1 MKLTWRNTL
10 TMMMVTCLVFTLYAC
25 SNNSSGNKG
34 DIADQA
40 GSEPANGTN
49 ASTAKAAASAENPS
63 DLTGEMTMWGWDNE
77 HFKVYMA
84 AFNKA
89 YPNVKVN
96 YVPVESSEYANK
108 VRVGLSTNTEF
119 PDVVTIEESF
129 IPQFINLG
137 VFEDLS
143 AAPYNMDTSKFPG
156 FLVDRY
162 TDDTGYLG
170 PPDSTSPAAMYYRRD
185 LAKKYL
191 GTDDPEEV
199 GKLIGAG
206 EAGWDKFLAVGEKL
220 KADSNGE
227 VFLIPGLGDMIN
239 VLKKQPKSDWRD
251 GNTLTVKENY
261 LPHFQM
267 LKDIRDKGL
276 DAKTEQW
283 SAAWNATYANGNVL
297 FFPGASWYVG
307 FVVGLNDKD
316 GNGRWGITGTPL
328 C

>member
-1 MKLTWRNTL
+1 
-10 TMMMVTCLVFTLYAC
+10 
-25 SNNSSGNKG
+25 
-34 DIADQA
+34 
-40 GSEPANGTN
+40 
-49 ASTAKAAASAENPS
+49 
-63 DLTGEMTMWGWDNE
+63 
-77 HFKVYMA
+77 
-84 AFNKA
+84 
-89 YPNVKVN
+89 
-96 YVPVESSEYANK
+96 
-108 VRVGLSTNTEF
+108 
-119 PDVVTIEESF
+119 
-129 IPQFINLG
+129 
-137 VFEDLS
+137 
-143 AAPYNMDTSKFPG
+143 MDTSKFPG

-206 EAGWDKFLAVGEKL
+206 EASWDKFLAVGEKL

-283 SAAWNATYANGNVL
+283 SAAWNAMYANGNVL

-316 GNGRWGITGTPL
+316 GNGRWGITGTPVANWAWGGSGL
-328 C
+328 TIPKASKNKEAALAWITWWYSMEGAKTMYDAIGSLPAQPEFLEDPFFNQPEEILGGMKLGEFWKDKYDGIYSRKVTADDAVFEEGLVLAVNAIGTGSKTPEQAVEDLAKEIKGRVPGLK